1 MSERRAARCSCS
13 WKAESSSPSG
23 TRGGPE
29 AIFRDLVP
37 GRIRRGV
44 AEELGAITAAL
55 GFAVGGIWTSVRGG
69 GECRRGEAEG
79 LSEVDEE
86 AIFVFDGPNDI
97 R

>member
-1 MSERRAARCSCS
+1 M
-13 WKAESSSPSG
+13 
-23 TRGGPE
+23 
-29 AIFRDLVP
+29 FRDLVP

-44 AEELGAITAAL
+44 AEGLGVMITAF

-69 GECRRGEAEG
+69 GECRRGEVETGEG